1 VSLTPITIK
10 GLSRKMY
17 LSRNT
22 VVNDLP
28 SLRSFLTQNEL
39 ILKSDKQGLIIEGSE
54 SQKRLLL
61 MHHYISLSD
70 NDFLREYLFPSEDDP
85 SLLISVVRKA
95 EKQNQVVFRD
105 YSFQYVQT

>member
-1 VSLTPITIK
+1 
-10 GLSRKMY
+10 
-17 LSRNT
+17 
-22 VVNDLP
+22 
-28 SLRSFLTQNEL
+28 
-39 ILKSDKQGLIIEGSE
+39 LIIEGSE

-105 YSFQYVQT
+105 YSFQYVQTYLNVLCSRSANNLMIETEGMFHFSAFSLIISQSILE